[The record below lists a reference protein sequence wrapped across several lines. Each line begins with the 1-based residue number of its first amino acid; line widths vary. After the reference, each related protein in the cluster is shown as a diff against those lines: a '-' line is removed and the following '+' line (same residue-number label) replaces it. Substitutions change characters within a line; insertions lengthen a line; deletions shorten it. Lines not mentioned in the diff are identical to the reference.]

1 MGSLFMAVILAVVAI
16 VALAFP
22 VPEIF
27 TRVKR
32 IVGVSLIVLAAA
44 IGIMGGVSYN
54 DAGFCVHNRTAFG
67 AETAKCDLGWYFSGW
82 GQTTEWAHYIT
93 VSHTTQPTENSVTD
107 LPAYPIRMA
116 DNWSGLMTQTTRFGI
131 PQDPEQFL
139 KMARDFRSPERLVVT
154 TLRPAV
160 TSSLDSVANLYT
172 MEEYWSQ
179 GKRDEFK
186 TEFENAVK
194 KGRPAIDRTEVITP
208 GVSYSPNTAPSSS
221 PNAADTAET
230 GGPDST
236 RVVTTKR
243 LDKDGAEIRIPHEY
257 IDYGIVISSAIVEN
271 LDPDN
276 TFEDRIQERKEAASR
291 RIIAREKRLEEE
303 EQRLLAITKAE
314 REIAQKQGEAR
325 VVQIEKTT
333 NAETAKRLAVTA
345 SEQIR
350 EQAKITKETET
361 INLDT
366 ARIQAENVKLTA
378 DASAYERTKLLEADN
393 ALQIKLNAE
402 VDIQKVWAD
411 AYARRNVPGIV
422 LGGGGVGG
430 APTGSDSEV
439 TQLMKLLT
447 VDAARRLN
455 YQRTLEETAPKP

>member
-1 MGSLFMAVILAVVAI
+1 M
-16 VALAFP
+16 
-22 VPEIF
+22 
-27 TRVKR
+27 
-32 IVGVSLIVLAAA
+32 
-44 IGIMGGVSYN
+44 
-54 DAGFCVHNRTAFG
+54 
-67 AETAKCDLGWYFSGW
+67 
-82 GQTTEWAHYIT
+82 TE
-93 VSHTTQPTENSVTD
+93 
-107 LPAYPIRMA
+107 
-116 DNWSGLMTQTTRFGI
+116 TTRFGI
-131 PQDPEQFL
+131 PQDNEQFL

-186 TEFENAVK
+186 TEFEAAVK
-194 KGRPAIDRTEVITP
+194 LGRPAIDRTEVVTP
-208 GVSYSPNTAPSSS
+208 GVSYSLNTAPSDS

-230 GGPDST
+230 GGPEST

-243 LDKDGAEIRIPHEY
+243 VDSTGKEIRIPHEY
-257 IDYGIVISSAIVEN
+257 LDYGIVISSAIVEN

-314 REIAQKQGEAR
+314 REIAQRQGEAR

-366 ARIQAENVKLTA
+366 AKIQAENVKVTA

-422 LGGGGVGG
+422 LGGGGANGV
-430 APTGSDSEV
+430 PTGSDSEV

-447 VDAARRLN
+447 VDAAQRLN
-455 YQRTLEETAPKP
+455 YQRTLEETTPKP